1 MKRKLMRIEER
12 SNSVALSC
20 RTERRPKYSSRERKK
35 MFVLQPHK
43 LWLPAVSVTKPEYL
57 FRLFE
62 KKPQVLHLL
71 HAPIALLFSSRL
83 FLLLLLFQCSFISFI
98 FFSFVVHLLSVSVA
112 SLVFSFGSCVFF
124 FGVGFWYSFDAD
136 MG

>member
-1 MKRKLMRIEER
+1 MRIEER

-98 FFSFVVHLLSVSVA
+98 FFLLLSIH
-112 SLVFSFGSCVFF
+112 SLCRLLRSFFLLVHVFF